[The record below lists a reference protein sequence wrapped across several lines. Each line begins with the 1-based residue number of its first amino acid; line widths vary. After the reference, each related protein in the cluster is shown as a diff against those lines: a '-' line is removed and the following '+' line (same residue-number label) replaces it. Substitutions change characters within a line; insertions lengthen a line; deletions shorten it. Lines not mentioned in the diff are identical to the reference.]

1 MTWNFIMSNRT
12 NTSYSI
18 PTSTPEQRR
27 YHRAVSLSREQ
38 VDGEFDKIAA
48 QLQAE
53 GLNSGRANETLRER
67 RDQNIDRSDLER
79 IFNPQPTKEEVA
91 KMMEEISA
99 YLAQEGM
106 LLDTYRDYEVRA
118 K

>member
-1 MTWNFIMSNRT
+1 MSNRT
-12 NTSYSI
+12 NTSYAI
-18 PTSTPEQRR
+18 PSSTPEQRR

-38 VDGEFDKIAA
+38 VDVEFDKIAT

-53 GLNSGRANETLRER
+53 DLNSGGTSKKPYER

-91 KMMEEISA
+91 KMMEEIST

-106 LLDTYRDYEVRA
+106 LLNTYRDYEVKA